1 MNNLLATLRQF
12 DSLRDHNVDGR
23 SDPMVIRTL
32 GRVPPVFG
40 PGELFDKIPE
50 LIDQQ
55 QNELRNQIK
64 QRSIKH

>member
-50 LIDQQ
+50 PIDQQ
-55 QNELRNQIK
+55 QTNVQFKLWEKSHDR
-64 QRSIKH
+64 